1 MSTLWWALGVV
12 AFAVLTGL
20 DPGTVL
26 TARSGYLNSQ
36 YFATV
41 LPAVYLIFGIGIA
54 AWTVAGDEESG
65 TLELLLVNPVS
76 RVRVALARA
85 AGVVVLLAIL
95 ALASLAALAVLAPPF
110 LTDGL
115 GLAQMAAA
123 TVATAL
129 LALTFASMTFL
140 VGAASGRRSLAIS
153 VSAALAVAGFV
164 IEGVAAQV
172 EVLQPIRAISPWHWA
187 LGADPLRNGL
197 TWQSGLLPLGVSL
210 LLLLSGAFVLGQR
223 DLR

>member
-12 AFAVLTGL
+12 AFVALTGL

-26 TARSGYLNSQ
+26 SAPIGYLNSQ

-41 LPAVYLIFGIGIA
+41 LPAVYLMFGIGIA

-65 TLELLLVNPVS
+65 TLELLLANPVS

-95 ALASLAALAVLAPPF
+95 ALASVAALAVLAPR
-110 LTDGL
+110 LTNGL

-129 LALTFASMTFL
+129 LALTFASVTFL

-153 VSAALAVAGFV
+153 ASAALAVAGFV